1 MKRGL
6 SRRNPYP
13 ADCVYDGKA
22 LMLGELSK
30 GGGYVASKPADAEGA
45 APTNPKYSGQNPV
58 LERVADWSDL
68 SMGLGLRRQEG
79 PSQARYHYAEGVDC
93 SIQGLILKGPKV
105 TFVDI
110 ANWDPWPTGMYGL
123 VEFNGWLFGLNGHH
137 LHRRLSDVAWEH
149 FADFGAN
156 VAYSATHFHS
166 NVAGGTSI
174 LLLAMGT
181 EPPRRITTGGSI
193 QVCGDAIPAYQFLVV
208 GRDLYRHHSTNLLS
222 KCDSDADYW
231 DVDNWGA
238 ENQFTIGDQA
248 YNITS
253 LAVTASGVLVITKP
267 DGIYTLGPGGE
278 HVQLFPYLRDITPT
292 AGGEATTNWLND
304 IYTGYGQDI
313 YKVGLDWT
321 LETISP
327 ALLGVST
334 VGNPVLQSSIVGMV
348 GYRTFGLYVAVYNSA
363 LNCTYIL
370 KYGAWRRA
378 DNGETGRMAVWH
390 GSIVKAIAGK
400 LQSMTISGVGAD
412 TDRHR
417 LYFALDTQKVGWFQL
432 PSTPNPINDPSY
444 DFNTESGTKVY
455 LPAWS
460 GPTDAEDKVLRAAS
474 VSTLYADA
482 ATYAQVEYSLTYGGA
497 LVAVGTNYVTPPIQ
511 KAALPANTKAK
522 VVEIALTLVNAS
534 ATLTPQVD
542 GLGLHYSL
550 KSDLKQVFQIGI
562 LAEDGLVKRDGSQ
575 LRLSGQ
581 RIREFVEASVE
592 KGVFTV
598 ILPDE
603 TTRSV
608 HVLAGGIT
616 EGTAW
621 DTRLNRWRAS
631 INVTLGE
638 LIEGSG

>member
-304 IYTGYGQDI
+304 IYTARTSTKSASIGHWKQ
-313 YKVGLDWT
+313 
-321 LETISP
+321 SP
-327 ALLGVST
+327 PLFWASVRLAILFCNLLLWGWLATAPSVS
-334 VGNPVLQSSIVGMV
+334 M
-348 GYRTFGLYVAVYNSA
+348 
-363 LNCTYIL
+363 
-370 KYGAWRRA
+370 W
-378 DNGETGRMAVWH
+378 
-390 GSIVKAIAGK
+390 
-400 LQSMTISGVGAD
+400 
-412 TDRHR
+412 
-417 LYFALDTQKVGWFQL
+417 
-432 PSTPNPINDPSY
+432 PSTTQLSTAPTSSSTAPGDER
-444 DFNTESGTKVY
+444 TTARLGEWLSGT
-455 LPAWS
+455 A
-460 GPTDAEDKVLRAAS
+460 R
-474 VSTLYADA
+474 
-482 ATYAQVEYSLTYGGA
+482 
-497 LVAVGTNYVTPPIQ
+497 
-511 KAALPANTKAK
+511 
-522 VVEIALTLVNAS
+522 
-534 ATLTPQVD
+534 
-542 GLGLHYSL
+542 
-550 KSDLKQVFQIGI
+550 
-562 LAEDGLVKRDGSQ
+562 
-575 LRLSGQ
+575 
-581 RIREFVEASVE
+581 
-592 KGVFTV
+592 
-598 ILPDE
+598 
-603 TTRSV
+603 
-608 HVLAGGIT
+608 
-616 EGTAW
+616 
-621 DTRLNRWRAS
+621 
-631 INVTLGE
+631 
-638 LIEGSG
+638 